1 MHANKLLGHLKAR
14 TFTMFYCTKNLLG
27 IVLISIS
34 LVSNSK
40 GSEIQVVDNK
50 EERELQTCKNEK
62 VLFWALSIA
71 AGLTPYTSVS
81 KLRGGEKLKYV
92 TSDGVELS
100 GIKLASDTKAN
111 AYLLIIQGNGFPA
124 GRLIQEFETFRDKGL
139 DVYAFDFRGYK
150 KSKGNRR
157 IGAMLQ
163 DYSEILDWLNSK
175 YSKRIVYATSYGG
188 VIASNI
194 ISDYSLYDLV
204 IFDSVISRASY
215 VAECSINYDPVDKI
229 PSLCGSLI
237 VQAND
242 KDRFYTGG
250 LLTKLMEAAKSC
262 GGKYIIQL
270 GLAHPFEEKDEQISI
285 RIQKLEELIEPL
297 L

>member
-1 MHANKLLGHLKAR
+1 MLN
-14 TFTMFYCTKNLLG
+14 CTKH
-27 IVLISIS
+27 LICLALIFIS
-34 LVSNSK
+34 FVSNSK
-40 GSEIQVVDNK
+40 GADIQVTSNK
-50 EERELQTCKNEK
+50 EDRELQTCKNEK
-62 VLFWALSIA
+62 SLFWFLSFA
-71 AGLTPYTSVS
+71 AGLTPYKNVS
-81 KLRGGEKLKYV
+81 KLRGGEKLKYI

-100 GIKLASDTKAN
+100 GIKLASETKAN
-111 AYLLIIQGNGFPA
+111 TYILIIQGNGFPA
-124 GRLIQEFETFRDKGL
+124 GRLIQEFESFRDNGI

-157 IGAMLQ
+157 IWAMLQ
-163 DYSEILDWLNSK
+163 DYSEILDWLNNK

-194 ISDYSLYDLV
+194 ISNYSLYDLV

-215 VAECSINYDPVDKI
+215 VAECSINYDPVDKL
-229 PSLCGSLI
+229 PSFCGSLI

-250 LLTKLMEAAKSC
+250 LLIKLMEAAKKC
-262 GGKYIIQL
+262 GGKYIIQPD
-270 GLAHPFEEKDEQISI
+270 LAHPFEEKDEQISI
-285 RIQKLEELIEPL
+285 RIKKLEELIEPL